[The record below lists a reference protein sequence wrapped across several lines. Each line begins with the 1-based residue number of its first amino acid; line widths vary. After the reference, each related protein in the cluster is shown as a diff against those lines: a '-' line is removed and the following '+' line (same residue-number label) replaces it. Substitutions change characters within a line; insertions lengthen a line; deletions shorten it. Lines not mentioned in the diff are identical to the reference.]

1 MSVRTRQAFRSSGF
15 GSSVP
20 VIAPM
25 YSARCET
32 WALEED
38 SVFRCGSNSDCEL
51 RLDVAGIESL
61 HCSFQLQNGTLTVR
75 RERGRVWINELPV
88 STEAILTP
96 GDVLTLGPVT
106 FSIDFFERET
116 APVAEVVSPPT
127 FIQAVVAPPAPPVS
141 VETIRIDSAQAPVA
155 AALPA
160 QMLSDEH
167 VKEMELRERQLLD
180 RAALVEE
187 RERLVQ
193 ERQQAQDERASFLAE
208 QKALVEKHQQSFAA
222 NEAALKRQK
231 DDLDQRV
238 RSMMDREQQLA
249 RQMEESA
256 QAYAKLEASRLKL
269 NDELERIAQREAA
282 VTERS
287 EELIRAS
294 KEAAEH
300 REKMAAEHDA
310 TLRLQADLSAREAEL
325 AAQSERLHQHEA
337 ELQRL
342 SSDLVARRVE
352 IETLHSRSHAESSEV
367 RALLESREQMIA
379 ELQRLLAESESRRS
393 AENEQREA
401 LQVSLNDATQSLSD
415 RSAELTFAAERL
427 AASESMILEL
437 RAQLE
442 SQQQQIESLQ
452 SHRSDEASR
461 SPETRTVEQLAAIAS
476 EREAALRARQE
487 AFVLQKQVQE
497 AKEQLAA
504 DEARLHAWQAE
515 IDQRHDEVAR
525 RVVSLK
531 AAMRSAEEQAARQ
544 NVAQQLAVES
554 IDKTALQAEREALA
568 AERESLHSL
577 RNDVL
582 SRESELRAAEARV
595 AELEESARSIQ
606 RAAETEREALAVS
619 HRDLLFERNAHQ
631 QRSQDLVSR
640 EAGLHEREL
649 LVSRQTEELRSRFE
663 AINQQ
668 TAELRKYEGELNA
681 RGAEL
686 HRKILDWKTESR
698 SQPGVVS
705 DADQSPAVEG
715 SGSNNRSLTL
725 GQITEELREL
735 SGQNESLVA
744 EREALMT
751 AIRELQKAL
760 QDARTDVEEAS
771 RIKAASTKQ
780 EQTIALLYQQIE
792 ERSNL
797 LQLSESR
804 FHQLHEE
811 LEETRRLLQG
821 AHDASSNVPAEM
833 TATSAGPGATTDHH
847 ESDELEVQL
856 LSQIECLRGELST
869 SAAEN
874 SSRQAEYTSLITERD
889 TKIRNLEEAVLS
901 LQEELRRREDEPA
914 VSPVEKSSDNGA
926 ELDAL
931 RDRLEKAEHVLQDR
945 DDLIRELRSRLMQQ
959 ARPEPVNPEAGSVP
973 ERESLQSEARELDR
987 RAQLLDH
994 REEEIR
1000 ERSRRLEQTEEE
1012 VETQRRQL
1020 LDARQQLEIARAEIQ
1035 VAMKQHAAPQVP
1047 PALPSDAFASAAT
1060 GRSAAAD
1067 FAAGLSSQLAERE
1080 QTSFSFG
1087 SSSSSEL
1094 EGETSSGTDLRSE
1107 LASLFGLKKAAPE
1120 PPPAPSAGPLIS
1132 VSEFVDLTEA
1142 TGQAQAVALKF
1153 GQDASALVESVPA
1166 PAAEAEPEREENS
1179 DDFVRDYMEQLLAR
1193 SRKSAGN
1200 ALPNELKTTETKKSE
1215 PAPAAAPVKKNEAA
1229 TAKKEGPKVKSF
1241 IEQYMAGGFGD
1252 LTGEGN
1258 FQNAGP
1264 MASEPELED
1273 AVESSEPKLP
1283 RQKIDLQKLREDMD
1297 SFRTLST
1304 QSVENALVDH
1314 AIRKERHSINGR
1326 IMFVAVLVIMT
1337 VFLAIANLKGII
1349 NQPSITWVCMVAAI
1363 GAAAELGRKYVS
1375 LKARCRVGLQ
1385 GEAGE
1390 ESEEPKS
1397 STDDAEVRRILLE
1410 EKAAA
1415 VEEPKPR
1422 PVASIELDE
1431 ETPRRESNER
1441 FLMQEDDE
1449 HERSRYFEL

>member
-38 SVFRCGSNSDCEL
+38 GVFRCGSNSDCAL

-75 RERGRVWINELPV
+75 RERGRVWVNELPV
-88 STEAILTP
+88 SSEAILTP

-106 FSIDFFERET
+106 FSLNQLERELAPAANIVSPSTVVPSAVAST
-116 APVAEVVSPPT
+116 APQVS
-127 FIQAVVAPPAPPVS
+127 A
-141 VETIRIDSAQAPVA
+141 ETIRIDNAQVPVA

-160 QMLSDEH
+160 QVLSDEH
-167 VKEMELRERQLLD
+167 VKAMELRERQLLD

-193 ERQQAQDERASFLAE
+193 ERQQAQDERAAFLAE
-208 QKALVEKHQQSFAA
+208 QKALVEKHQQSFAL

-269 NDELERIAQREAA
+269 NDELDRIAQREAA
-282 VTERS
+282 VAERS
-287 EELIRAS
+287 EELTRAS
-294 KEAAEH
+294 KETAEH
-300 REKMAAEHDA
+300 REKLASEHDA
-310 TLRLQADLSAREAEL
+310 TLRLQADLSAREADL
-325 AAQSERLHQHEA
+325 AAQSERLQQHEA

-342 SSDLVARRVE
+342 SSELVARRME
-352 IETLHSRSHAESSEV
+352 IEALHSRSNSESSEV
-367 RALLESREQMIA
+367 RALLESREQMTA
-379 ELQRLLAESESRRS
+379 ELQRQLAESESRRLT
-393 AENEQREA
+393 ETEQRET
-401 LQVSLNDATQSLSD
+401 LQHSLESATQTLSE
-415 RSAELTFAAERL
+415 RTMELSFAAERL
-427 AASESMILEL
+427 AASDSMIQEL
-437 RAQLE
+437 KAQLE
-442 SQQQQIESLQ
+442 FQQQQIETLKSQ
-452 SHRSDEASR
+452 RPDEAPR
-461 SPETRTVEQLAAIAS
+461 SQETRTVEQLAAIAS
-476 EREAALRARQE
+476 EREAALRARQD
-487 AFVLQKQVQE
+487 AFVIQKQVQE
-497 AKEQLAA
+497 ARERLAA
-504 DEARLHAWQAE
+504 DERRLQAWQAE

-525 RVVSLK
+525 RVISLK
-531 AAMRSAEEQAARQ
+531 AAMRSAEENAARR
-544 NVAQQLAVES
+544 NAAQQVAIEA
-554 IDKTALQAEREALA
+554 IDLNALQAERDALA
-568 AERESLHSL
+568 AERESLQSL
-577 RNDVL
+577 RHDVL
-582 SRESELRAAEARV
+582 ARETELRTAEARV
-595 AELEESARSIQ
+595 AELEESARSMQ
-606 RAAETEREALAVS
+606 RAAETEREAFAAS

-686 HRKILDWKTESR
+686 HRQILDWKTESR
-698 SQPGVVS
+698 SQAGAVSDSEQSAVVS
-705 DADQSPAVEG
+705 
-715 SGSNNRSLTL
+715 SGTDNRSLTL

-760 QDARTDVEEAS
+760 QDARSDVEEAS

-780 EQTIALLYQQIE
+780 EQTIAQLYQQIE

-811 LEETRRLLQG
+811 LEETRRLLQLT
-821 AHDASSNVPAEM
+821 HEASTKEQSETTAPSAGVE
-833 TATSAGPGATTDHH
+833 TATNHH
-847 ESDELEVQL
+847 ESDELETQL
-856 LSQIECLRGELST
+856 LSQIENLRGELST

-874 SSRQAEYTSLITERD
+874 SSRQAEYTSLITDRD
-889 TKIRNLEEAVLS
+889 AKIRHLEEAVLS
-901 LQEELRRREDEPA
+901 LQEELRRREEVPA
-914 VSPVEKSSDNGA
+914 TSSAETSSGNGA

-959 ARPEPVNPEAGSVP
+959 ARPEPASLESGSVP
-973 ERESLQSEARELDR
+973 ERDSLQSEARELDR

-1000 ERSRRLEQTEEE
+1000 ERSRRLEQSEEE

-1035 VAMKQHAAPQVP
+1035 VAMKHHSAPQVP
-1047 PALPSDAFASAAT
+1047 PALPSDAFATAAP
-1060 GRSAAAD
+1060 GRSSAAD
-1067 FAAGLSSQLAERE
+1067 FAAGLSSQLAERD
-1080 QTSFSFG
+1080 QTSFSFD
-1087 SSSSSEL
+1087 SSNSSES
-1094 EGETSSGTDLRSE
+1094 EAETSSGTDLRSE
-1107 LASLFGLKKAAPE
+1107 LASLFGLKKATPE
-1120 PPPAPSAGPLIS
+1120 PPPTPSSAGPLIS

-1166 PAAEAEPEREENS
+1166 PAAEAEPAREENS

-1200 ALPNELKTTETKKSE
+1200 ALPSELKTSETKKPE
-1215 PAPAAAPVKKNEAA
+1215 PAPAAAQVKKNESAA
-1229 TAKKEGPKVKSF
+1229 ARKEGPKVKSF

-1258 FQNAGP
+1258 FQSTAP
-1264 MASEPELED
+1264 IASEPEQED
-1273 AVESSEPKLP
+1273 VVESSEPKVP

-1349 NQPSITWVCMVAAI
+1349 NHPSITWVCMVAAI
-1363 GAAAELGRKYVS
+1363 GAAAELARKYVS

-1385 GEAGE
+1385 GEAGS
-1390 ESEEPKS
+1390 ESEEPKLPS
-1397 STDDAEVRRILLE
+1397 EDAEVRRILSE

-1415 VEEPKPR
+1415 IEVPKPR
-1422 PVASIELDE
+1422 PVASLELDE
-1431 ETPRRESNER
+1431 ETPRRESSER